1 MELETAKEILVEV
14 FCARPGEAEEMMHS
28 RLEEMFKE
36 YSSEAFYVL
45 DDPLEAAVFSVLYTM
60 EWFFGDCP
68 ISTFRYQQK
77 QKCTA

>member
-1 MELETAKEILVEV
+1 MEHETAKEILVEV

-45 DDPLEAAVFSVLYTM
+45 LHNPARNYGRAPYEEHFLSASVFHGL
-60 EWFFGDCP
+60 
-68 ISTFRYQQK
+68 
-77 QKCTA
+77 